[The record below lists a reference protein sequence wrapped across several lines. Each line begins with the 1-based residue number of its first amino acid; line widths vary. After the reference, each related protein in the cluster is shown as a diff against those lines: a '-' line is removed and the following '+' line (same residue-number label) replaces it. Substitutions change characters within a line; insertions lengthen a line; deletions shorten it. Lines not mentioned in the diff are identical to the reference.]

1 VSRET
6 DELAGKVHRY
16 GLDVF
21 PGYFGLSSAQ
31 QERGFNGVGP
41 DSWRDWMRDLL
52 GYVAPILK
60 PAAFIHDLEATY
72 ANDGTREGFE
82 AWNRRFRKNGITTV
96 RREVSAWRFLARQ
109 ALYKEVETAYK
120 AVSSG
125 EGWKAW
131 QAAARRIP

>member
-1 VSRET
+1 MSRET

-16 GLDVF
+16 GLEVF
-21 PGYFGLSSAQ
+21 PGYFGLSSVQ
-31 QERGFNGVGP
+31 QEQGFNGVGP
-41 DSWRDWMRDLL
+41 DSWRGWMRDIL
-52 GYVAPILK
+52 GYVAPILR

-72 ANDGTREGFE
+72 ANDGTREGFD

-109 ALYKEVETAYK
+109 ALYREVETAYS
-120 AVSSG
+120 AVSSS

-131 QAAARRIP
+131 QAAARRKP